1 MNKSQSAYYKSLLL
15 KTLLALTLLLGVSYG
30 SGSVN
35 LEKQPFHSE
44 TSFLKSNSSKKK
56 AISYKR
62 ALELGTFNIE
72 ESKPLYSLHFI
83 TFHNAAAKVKWVEKH
98 RHYCSFKSKM
108 QFFSPQAISR
118 NSGENTPIS

>member
-35 LEKQPFHSE
+35 LEKQPFHSK
-44 TSFLKSNSSKKK
+44 TSFLKSNSTKQK

-62 ALELGTFNIE
+62 ALELGTFDLKA
-72 ESKPLYSLHFI
+72 SKPLYSFHFI
-83 TFHNAAAKVKWVEKH
+83 IAHNTAAKVKMGRKT
-98 RHYCSFKSKM
+98 
-108 QFFSPQAISR
+108 QTLLFFQIKDAIL
-118 NSGENTPIS
+118 